1 MIYII
6 DGDKRNAAWSLP
18 NFGSEP
24 PLCIVPGQSKSN
36 LFSFTSKLR
45 QMVTEKTKQPNP
57 KPKKLLTN
65 MEVLFTWQESM
76 IKSDI
81 TYFKIWR

>member
-1 MIYII
+1 MGIS
-6 DGDKRNAAWSLP
+6 AMQHEVFQTLVQSH
-18 NFGSEP
+18 S
-24 PLCIVPGQSKSN
+24 LCIVPGQSKSN

-65 MEVLFTWQESM
+65 MEVLFT
-76 IKSDI
+76 
-81 TYFKIWR
+81 